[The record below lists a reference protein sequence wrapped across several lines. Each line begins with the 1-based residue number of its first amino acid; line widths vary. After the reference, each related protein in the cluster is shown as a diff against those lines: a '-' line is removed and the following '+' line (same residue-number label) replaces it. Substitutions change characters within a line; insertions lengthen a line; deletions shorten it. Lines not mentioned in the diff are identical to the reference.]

1 MRHTQMLACTMLLA
15 PARTRPRMRCLAAAC
30 VLILALTALAG
41 GCATVRGVSALRDVD
56 FEPDRVTAI
65 RLAGFP
71 VGEVQS
77 VDDLSPA
84 LVTAVAAGALGG
96 HVPLECVV
104 VVRATNPA
112 TNPVTAKVLRM
123 NWVLLVEGKETVGG
137 AVDRAL
143 SIAPGQTVEVPV
155 QVGVDLA
162 EVAGRH
168 AGTLLRLAVALA
180 EGREG
185 PVHLA
190 VRVSPIVETPFGG
203 MRVPS
208 FTIPLDSIGR

>member
-1 MRHTQMLACTMLLA
+1 MR
-15 PARTRPRMRCLAAAC
+15 RLAAAWA
-30 VLILALTALAG
+30 LMPALAALAG

-65 RLAGFP
+65 RLAGIP
-71 VGEVQS
+71 VGEVRS
-77 VDDLSPA
+77 ADDLSPD
-84 LVTAVAAGALGG
+84 LVAAVAAGALGG
-96 HVPLECVV
+96 HVPLDCIVL
-104 VVRATNPA
+104 VRATNPA
-112 TNPVTAKVLRM
+112 TNRVTARVLRM

-137 AVDRAL
+137 VVDHAL

-180 EGREG
+180 EGRQG
-185 PVHLA
+185 PVDLA
-190 VRVSPIVETPFGG
+190 VRVAPIVDTPFGG

-208 FTIPLDSIGR
+208 FTIPLDSVGR

>member
-1 MRHTQMLACTMLLA
+1 MPALAT
-15 PARTRPRMRCLAAAC
+15 
-30 VLILALTALAG
+30 LAG

-56 FEPDRVTAI
+56 FQPDRVTAI
-65 RLAGFP
+65 RLAGIP
-71 VGEVQS
+71 VGDVRS

-84 LVTAVAAGALGG
+84 IVAAVAAGALGG
-96 HVPLECVV
+96 HLPLESIVL
-104 VVRATNPA
+104 VRATNPA

-123 NWVLLVEGKETVGG
+123 NWVLLVERKETVGG
-137 AVDRAL
+137 AVDRAF

-168 AGTLLRLAVALA
+168 ANTLLRLVAALA

-185 PVHLA
+185 PVDLA

-208 FTIPLDSIGR
+208 ITIPLESVGR